1 MVNDI
6 NLKCCN
12 QRKLHSE
19 KNELEISKPFFY
31 DFMQNSVLEQAKLT
45 VEGADYMERNAQ
57 VKRKPVW
64 LDSLE
69 K

>member
-1 MVNDI
+1 M
-6 NLKCCN
+6 
-12 QRKLHSE
+12 HSE